1 MLAELK
7 SWTHSSSSQWDAPP
21 SSLVFDSS
29 GVRWLLRGDHQSGC
43 VLSKCN
49 LIAQNPVF
57 EMWSEAASPTL
68 ALVWAPLL
76 GSPCSDWV
84 KDFPNADL
92 VTPKLS
98 LEALL
103 PCFPMAFVVWKCT
116 FLRVSLMVSY
126 STDKWLQEWPGL
138 LQFFYIILFYSFI
151 HSCTHLGYVP
161 VTACYGTHVGVREQ
175 LDRAD
180 CLILPH
186 ESQSSK
192 ACHQDWQ
199 ASSFVHW
206 VISLAQ
212 VLDSLYWKQRQH
224 SLINQHSWRSRKS
237 RKKSFVLV

>member
-1 MLAELK
+1 MDTRGFSLQIKHVFLQLGVERKRREVYMYRSLTAQGQVSKGHLLRGWVMLAELK

-57 EMWSEAASPTL
+57 EMWSETASPTL

-116 FLRVSLMVSY
+116 S
-126 STDKWLQEWPGL
+126 
-138 LQFFYIILFYSFI
+138 
-151 HSCTHLGYVP
+151 
-161 VTACYGTHVGVREQ
+161 
-175 LDRAD
+175 
-180 CLILPH
+180 
-186 ESQSSK
+186 
-192 ACHQDWQ
+192 
-199 ASSFVHW
+199 
-206 VISLAQ
+206 
-212 VLDSLYWKQRQH
+212 
-224 SLINQHSWRSRKS
+224 
-237 RKKSFVLV
+237 